1 VHATKRTW
9 PAGDCYLLEVRRFEA
24 VVFDMD
30 GVLIDSEPLHFEAL
44 GSVVGRDGVQLS
56 RAENEEFIGT
66 TVEATFSKLIAG
78 YGLPRS
84 LAEYTCLYDDAVL
97 EVLAQPRPPEPGVV
111 ALIASARHL
120 DMRLAVASSSRRV
133 WIDATLRSI
142 GLSDAF
148 DVIVS
153 GDDVSH
159 GKPDP
164 EIYLLAARCLGIPPK
179 DCLAIEDAPKGVQSA
194 RRAGM
199 TVIGVRTQYTAHLS
213 LDGALQIVD
222 SLTEVDLR

>member
-1 VHATKRTW
+1 MHSCKRTW
-9 PAGDCYLLEVRRFEA
+9 AADDCYLLEVRPFDA

-44 GSVVGRDGVQLS
+44 GDVVGRDGVQLG

-66 TVEATFSKLIAG
+66 TVEATFSTLIAR
-78 YGLPRS
+78 YGLTRS
-84 LAEYTCLYDDAVL
+84 IAEYTRLYDDAVL
-97 EVLAQPRPPEPGVV
+97 EVLAQRRPPQPGVL
-111 ALIASARHL
+111 ALIGSARGHG
-120 DMRLAVASSSRRV
+120 MRLAVASSSRRL

-164 EIYLLAARCLGIPPK
+164 EIYLLAASRLGVLPER
-179 DCLAIEDAPKGVQSA
+179 CLAIEDAPKGVRSA
-194 RRAGM
+194 RQAGM
-199 TVIGVRTQYTAHLS
+199 TVIGVRTPYTAHLS

-222 SLTEVDLR
+222 SLTEVDL